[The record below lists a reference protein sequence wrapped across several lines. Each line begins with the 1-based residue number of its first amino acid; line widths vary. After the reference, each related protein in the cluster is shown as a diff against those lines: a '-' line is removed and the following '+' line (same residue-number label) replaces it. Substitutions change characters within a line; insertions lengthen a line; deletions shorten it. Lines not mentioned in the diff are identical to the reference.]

1 MDVSILVNMAAGKN
15 RLNDLYACTGFSR
28 AKISVYL
35 KNLMEIDLV
44 EKVETGTCR
53 ITKPHVR
60 FYFLFIFPHLTILEK
75 EGPKSFYE
83 EVIEEAFPGFI
94 REIYRKN

>member
-1 MDVSILVNMAAGKN
+1 MRKLK
-15 RLNDLYACTGFSR
+15 
-28 AKISVYL
+28 SVTA
-35 KNLMEIDLV
+35 IP
-44 EKVETGTCR
+44 TGTYR